1 MVRDTPITDTMNAT
15 ELEAYKRNL
24 ITEHEAKIA
33 VIDQLIQ
40 FERGKQTAST
50 LPNGA
55 SMTRLRRSVASVV
68 KEAAMQFSGQF
79 TRKQVA
85 QRIAETYPN
94 SPMSTRNVAV
104 ELWKLARDGELETVK
119 EGRGRIPAKYK
130 WK

>member
-1 MVRDTPITDTMNAT
+1 MNAT
-15 ELEAYKRNL
+15 ELEQYKREL
-24 ITEHEAKIA
+24 IDEHKAEIA
-33 VIDQLIQ
+33 AIDRLIQ
-40 FERGKQTAST
+40 RERNKQSASQPS
-50 LPNGA
+50 PNGA
-55 SMTRLRRSVASVV
+55 ADMTRLRRSVASVV
-68 KEAAMQFSGQF
+68 KEAALKFSGQF

-94 SPMSTRNVAV
+94 SPLSTRNVAV